1 MHIKAPSSKL
11 DATLITWGNGET
23 LFRVHPDIYG
33 SLQFNPSSRGN
44 ARFSPLIDSDGTVIP
59 TIYAGTTLDCAL
71 METVF
76 HDVPFTAGPKIWSK
90 TTHVAGKVYSQLTL
104 SRDLILI
111 DLSAVP
117 LHKLGIPRKELI
129 ECDGS
134 HYPETRAWALALH
147 DQYPDAEGL
156 LWTSRQA
163 DPARALILFE
173 DRLKTS
179 ALSVSGKPNGL
190 LLADGSAI
198 SEVLQLALRLNVL
211 LTP

>member
-1 MHIKAPSSKL
+1 VTIL
-11 DATLITWGNGET
+11 NWGNGET
-23 LFRVHPDIYG
+23 LFRVHPEIYG
-33 SLQFNPSSRGN
+33 SLQFNPSPHGS
-44 ARFSPLIDSDGTVIP
+44 ARFSPLVDAAGSVIP

-76 HDVPFTAGPKIWSK
+76 HDVPFTDGQKNWSK
-90 TTHVAGKVYSQLTL
+90 ATHVAGKVYSKLAL
-104 SRDLILI
+104 LRNLALI

-117 LHKLGIPRKELI
+117 LHTLGISRKDLI

-134 HYPETRAWALALH
+134 LYSETRAWALALH

-156 LWTSRQA
+156 RWTSRQ
-163 DPARALILFE
+163 DDTALALVLFE
-173 DRLKTS
+173 GRLKIP
-179 ALSVSGKPNGL
+179 AMSVSGKPNGL

-198 SEVLQLALRLNVL
+198 SEVLQLAFRLNVL